1 MEQTTKSEPIPNNI
15 SQEQFSPQDGDIKKI
30 SKEND
35 ILDQNTKDDKSEKSS
50 KDTKVDILDENN
62 KKDNKISEDSDK
74 FILENKSILKDND
87 YVEKK
92 QESDK
97 KIKILQQNDENEDKS
112 IYKDPDQNIH
122 KISIE
127 SSQVNNFTSKDS
139 TSKKDLKVKDEE
151 QENSNEAIKE
161 LNEKE
166 TYKTSSTK
174 YINRNVD
181 NNSIDNNK
189 IKDVSQKESLSENKD
204 DQTSESDSDESSE
217 NEKENSVNNSIEF
230 EQNNNP
236 QVSAIDYKNLIG
248 IEPKSNKKSF
258 KPSNFY
264 EKKITEK
271 KEKEKKLEVLRKKMD
286 SEVKKTMTKPL
297 INPESKK
304 IMEKKQGFVK
314 PIYERAK
321 EIEDTKKTKIETIKK
336 TVIDKKVKE
345 EEEVMKS
352 KILNTNKPYDEKEFS
367 KWMNQTTEWQ
377 NKKILKIETEKER
390 RLKQEEEQISKYYQP
405 NIDKK
410 EMTKSKMETNIYD
423 KLYSLKD
430 EKKEKMMQKIL
441 ESIPDFKPQINKKV
455 PKFIQNKKE
464 LPLTKINNFNNITQN
479 NVSKTPRKS
488 SELPNNYLY
497 GSEKMVCHTDRIK
510 RCHAL
515 SMNYYSENN
524 TILSENEAS
533 DDEVPKHIGG
543 QDEIIN
549 QYKQALEITKKINM
563 KHTLRISEKK

>member
-15 SQEQFSPQDGDIKKI
+15 SQEQFSPKDGDIKKI
-30 SKEND
+30 SKENN

-139 TSKKDLKVKDEE
+139 TSKKDLKVKGEK

-352 KILNTNKPYDEKEFS
+352 KILITNKPYDEKEFS

-497 GSEKMVCHTDRIK
+497 GSEKMVCNTDRIK

>member
-1 MEQTTKSEPIPNNI
+1 MEQTIRSEQIQNDIP
-15 SQEQFSPQDGDIKKI
+15 QEQVGPQDGDNKKI
-30 SKEND
+30 FHENCILDEKIKDNINENLSKEN
-35 ILDQNTKDDKSEKSS
+35 
-50 KDTKVDILDENN
+50 KVEFVNEN
-62 KKDNKISEDSDK
+62 KEKDNIITEDS
-74 FILENKSILKDND
+74 ENINVQNKHILKNND
-87 YVEKK
+87 TMKK

-97 KIKILQQNDENEDKS
+97 NINVVQQTDENGDKTTFV
-112 IYKDPDQNIH
+112 DPDQNTNN
-122 KISIE
+122 KSIQ
-127 SSQVNNFTSKDS
+127 SSQVNNFTTKDN
-139 TSKKDLKVKDEE
+139 TSKKDFKVKDEI
-151 QENSNEAIKE
+151 QENTNKEIKE
-161 LNEKE
+161 SKEKE
-166 TYKTSSTK
+166 TDKKSNK
-174 YINRNVD
+174 NDINSDVD
-181 NNSIDNNK
+181 KNSKADRK
-189 IKDVSQKESLSENKD
+189 IKEVSPKESLSENKD
-204 DQTSESDSDESSE
+204 DQTSESESDESSE
-217 NEKENSVNNSIEF
+217 DEKENSGNNSIEF

-248 IEPKSNKKSF
+248 IDPKNNKKAF

-271 KEKEKKLEVLRKKMD
+271 KEKEKKLDVLRKKMD

-304 IMEKKQGFVK
+304 IMDKKQGVVK

-336 TVIDKKVKE
+336 TVIEKKVKE

-377 NKKILKIETEKER
+377 NKKIQKIESEKER

-410 EMTKSKMETNIYD
+410 EISKSKMETSIHD

-464 LPLTKINNFNNITQN
+464 LPLTKINNFNTNIEN

-488 SELPNNYLY
+488 YELPYDSMY
-497 GSEKMVCHTDRIK
+497 GNEKMVCNTDRIK

-515 SMNYYSENN
+515 SLNYYTENN
-524 TILSENEAS
+524 TILSEDEGS
-533 DDEVPKHIGG
+533 DDEVPQRIGA

-563 KHTLRISEKK
+563 KQTLRISEKK